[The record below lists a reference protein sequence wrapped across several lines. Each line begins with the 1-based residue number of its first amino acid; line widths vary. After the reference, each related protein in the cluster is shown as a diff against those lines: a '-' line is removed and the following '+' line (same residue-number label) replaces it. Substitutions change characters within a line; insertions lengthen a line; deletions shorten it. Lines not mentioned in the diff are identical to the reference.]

1 MRHNN
6 GSDYSRRN
14 SDGRLPDPS
23 WILSERFRSGS
34 GGFPRA
40 INEIIHSKRKITA
53 AVSIRL
59 GTYFKQSPRFWLNI
73 QTECDV
79 RSALKDAS
87 ALTSHIKPYEAV
99 AESGGAYEA

>member
-1 MRHNN
+1 MTQTW
-6 GSDYSRRN
+6 RN
-14 SDGRLPDPS
+14 L
-23 WILSERFRSGS
+23 RSL
-34 GGFPRA
+34 
-40 INEIIHSKRKITA
+40 
-53 AVSIRL
+53 SIRNFMCYMVL

-99 AESGGAYEA
+99 AESGGSYEA